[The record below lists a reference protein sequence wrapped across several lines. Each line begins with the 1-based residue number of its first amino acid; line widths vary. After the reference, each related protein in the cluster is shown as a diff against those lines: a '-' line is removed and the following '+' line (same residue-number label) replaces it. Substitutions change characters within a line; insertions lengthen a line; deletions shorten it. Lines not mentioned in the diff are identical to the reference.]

1 MNRRIKKK
9 LQIRRYNILNDD
21 ELRVVIGI
29 AIDNIY
35 IKYQRP
41 AFSSRDIGIPE
52 TNGKELPMRSYDV
65 FTYTNYLKSIG
76 GSDSNEEDKE
86 VTE

>member
-35 IKYQRP
+35 K
-41 AFSSRDIGIPE
+41 
-52 TNGKELPMRSYDV
+52 V
-65 FTYTNYLKSIG
+65 SIYYA
-76 GSDSNEEDKE
+76 KH
-86 VTE
+86 VVI

>member
-35 IKYQRP
+35 KVSTTC
-41 AFSSRDIGIPE
+41 F
-52 TNGKELPMRSYDV
+52 
-65 FTYTNYLKSIG
+65 
-76 GSDSNEEDKE
+76 
-86 VTE
+86 